1 MLPNKKK
8 RPTIK
13 DIARVSG
20 FSKTSVS
27 FAFNDPKRLSKATV
41 EKIMLTAKELGYFPD
56 PLARNLSLQ
65 KHFSIGFL
73 LPQNI
78 NHTMNNPYILKV
90 IEGISQVCEQKNYT
104 LTIIPPLNQSVVEAV
119 KNAAVDG
126 LITMGMDIDMQIVEI
141 LEYRHIPLV
150 AIDGNPS
157 QSIPSVNIDDVDAA
171 YDIMCEVLKRGHRNI
186 SIISLSEDLFSGK
199 LSSTV
204 QTVPML
210 RRKGYERALEEYGLS
225 LEDERINIILS
236 ECTFD
241 DGVKI
246 YSEIFK
252 QQPDVTC
259 VVAMSDI
266 VAIGLLYQLRHE
278 NIAVP
283 GKISVVGFD
292 NLLES
297 KLISP
302 RLTTVAQPGLDKGIQ
317 GTQLLFNYMESDEKE
332 IKRIEIPYN
341 LVIRESLGDVN
352 AE

>member
-1 MLPNKKK
+1 MITPKKK

-41 EKIMLTAKELGYFPD
+41 DKIMLIAKNLGYFPD
-56 PLARNLSLQ
+56 PLARNMSLQ

-104 LTIIPPLNQSVVEAV
+104 LTIIPPLNQSVIEAV

-126 LITMGMDIDMQIVEI
+126 LITMGMDIELQIVEI
-141 LEYRHIPLV
+141 LDHRNIPLV

-157 QSIPSVNIDDVDAA
+157 QSIPSVNIDDEDAS

-186 SIISLSEDLFSGK
+186 TIVSLSEDLFSDK
-199 LSSTV
+199 VSSKV

-210 RRKGYERALEEYGLS
+210 RRKGYERALEEYGLT
-225 LEDERINIILS
+225 LKDECINIILS
-236 ECTFD
+236 ECTFE
-241 DGVKI
+241 DGVAL

-283 GKISVVGFD
+283 EKISVVGFD
-292 NLLES
+292 NLLEA

-302 RLTTVAQPGLDKGIQ
+302 RLTTVDQPGLDKGVQ
-317 GTQLLFNYMESDEKE
+317 GAKLLFDYMEGHE
-332 IKRIEIPYN
+332 IESKRIEIPYN
-341 LVIRESLGDVN
+341 LIVRESLGEVN
-352 AE
+352 V

>member
-1 MLPNKKK
+1 MITNKSK

-13 DIARVSG
+13 DIARISG

-27 FAFNDPKRLSKATV
+27 FAFNDPKRLSKETV
-41 EKIMLTAKELGYFPD
+41 EKIMLTAKKLGYFPD

-78 NHTMNNPYILKV
+78 THTMNNPYILKV

-104 LTIIPPLNQSVVEAV
+104 LTIIPPLNKSVIEAV

-126 LITMGMDIDMQIVEI
+126 LITMGMDIEAQIVEI
-141 LEYRHIPLV
+141 LDHRNIPLV

-157 QSIPSVNIDDVDAA
+157 QNIPSVNIDDEDAA

-186 SIISLSEDLFSGK
+186 TIVSLSEDLFSDNI
-199 LSSTV
+199 LCNPQS
-204 QTVPML
+204 VPML
-210 RRKGYERALEEYGLS
+210 RRKGYERALGKYGLS
-225 LEDERINIILS
+225 LKDECINIILS

-241 DGVKI
+241 DGSAL
-246 YSEIFK
+246 YSRIAK

-259 VVAMSDI
+259 VVTMSDI

-283 GKISVVGFD
+283 EKISVVGFD
-292 NLLES
+292 NLLEA

-302 RLTTVAQPGLDKGIQ
+302 RLTTVDQPGLDKGVQ
-317 GTQLLFNYMESDEKE
+317 GTRLLFDYMEGREKE
-332 IKRIEIPYN
+332 SKRIEIPYN
-341 LVIRESLGDVN
+341 LIIRESLGEVN
-352 AE
+352 V

>member
-27 FAFNDPKRLSKATV
+27 FAFNDPKRLSNDTV
-41 EKIMLTAKELGYFPD
+41 TKIMQTAKELGYFPD

-65 KHFSIGFL
+65 KHFSVGFL

-90 IEGISQVCEQKNYT
+90 VEGISQVCEANNYT
-104 LTIIPPLNQSVVEAV
+104 LTIIPPLNKSVIEAV

-126 LITMGMDIDMQIVEI
+126 LITMGMDIDKQIVEI
-141 LEYRHIPLV
+141 LELRNIPLV

-157 QSIPSVNIDDVDAA
+157 QNIPSVNINDSDAA
-171 YDIMCEVLKRGHRNI
+171 YDIMCEVLKRGHRHI
-186 SIISLSEDLFSGK
+186 TIVSLSEDLFSDRI
-199 LSSTV
+199 SSNV

-225 LEDERINIILS
+225 LKDKNINIILS

-241 DGVKI
+241 DGVHI
-246 YSEIFK
+246 YSKIFE
-252 QQPDVTC
+252 QQPDVSC
-259 VVAMSDI
+259 VVTMSDI

-283 GKISVVGFD
+283 EKVSVVGFD

-297 KLISP
+297 KFISP
-302 RLTTVAQPGLDKGIQ
+302 RLTTVDQPGLDKGIQ
-317 GTQLLFNYMESDEKE
+317 GTQLLFDYLENDELN

-341 LVIRESLGDVN
+341 LVIRESLGDANV
-352 AE
+352 